1 MIAGTGLSP
10 AVWGE
15 PRGFQEFDLLQTVQL
30 AEPVTAVLAAVLSE
44 CAGAVRRKSL
54 LVEIAPVTCCNV
66 PSWGFMRDTPLFR
79 TVSHC
84 FRTISSVVV
93 DLVSL
98 AVLAAH
104 SRSAL
109 AAENFFLRKQLALF
123 QERKAKSRR
132 ADDSTRWMMATL
144 RRMFQSRDSPPDS
157 AGQ

>member
-98 AVLAAH
+98 PLDSMIFGANPKLPLMVNTRRNPRCRNSPFASSYLRS
-104 SRSAL
+104 SRGA
-109 AAENFFLRKQLALF
+109 N
-123 QERKAKSRR
+123 
-132 ADDSTRWMMATL
+132 
-144 RRMFQSRDSPPDS
+144 
-157 AGQ
+157 